1 MLVWELWRDRGKVN
15 QKKWELNYIQDMTQE
30 ISKHMR
36 YSESLLTTERRV
48 THRERGKTRINH
60 EILGKKIV

>member
-30 ISKHMR
+30 ISKHKR
-36 YSESLLTTERRV
+36 YSESLLTTD
-48 THRERGKTRINH
+48 RELHTQK
-60 EILGKKIV
+60 EEKQE